1 MEDFEKRIEN
11 LKKKLEEI
19 KKLKEEVEKI
29 SKGNVAFRPLD
40 FKLYYSEVLIVEKR
54 FEKLEKLLKD
64 VVSILEGLLEL
75 ICGKQASLQAPKEEA
90 KVESKGKG
98 YSELLK
104 GLISK

>member
-11 LKKKLEEI
+11 LKKRLEEI

-29 SKGNVAFRPLD
+29 RKGNVDFQPLD
-40 FKLYYSEVLIVEKR
+40 FRLYSSEIFIVEKR
-54 FEKLEKLLKD
+54 VEKLEKLLKD

-75 ICGKQASLQAPKEEA
+75 ICGKQTSLQVPKEEA
-90 KVESKGKG
+90 KVESKGKS
-98 YSELLK
+98 YAELLK